1 MNIFYCYSRK
11 LKDFLI
17 KNGITYL
24 YKEVRKDNGKVYWT
38 FEKTEFLNSLLE
50 KWKNNNLR

>member
-17 KNGITYL
+17 KNGLTYIS
-24 YKEVRKDNGKVYWT
+24 KEVRKDNGKVYWT